1 MSLNGSSRF
10 TQFSLP
16 GGKGT
21 SVTSGNSTSNGHC
34 YPVSTAPSTGISNV
48 SVHWTK
54 HFVPGISYNCSTG
67 VRVTTYR
74 CGLPQ

>member
-1 MSLNGSSRF
+1 MSLSSSSRF

-21 SVTSGNSTSNGHC
+21 SISSGGSTSSGSG
-34 YPVSTAPSTGISNV
+34 YPGSSAPSTGISNV

-67 VRVTTYR
+67 VRVTTYC